1 MCEYQNLKKTT
12 SEAMTNSDPVKKA
25 NYRVTNWAE
34 YDQALVNRG
43 DVTVWF
49 DQAYLENNWFAK
61 STGKRGAPKIY
72 SDEAIQVMLTLKVV
86 FKLPF
91 RALEGFGRSL
101 MRLMG
106 LDFRIPDHSNMSR
119 RGRDLTI
126 EVPIKKRVEPIHL
139 VVDSTGLKIYGE
151 GEWKIRK
158 HGKSKRRHWVKVHL
172 GVDANEKDVLGIE
185 VTTEDYSDSE
195 MFESLVTQ
203 VDGEIA
209 RIYGD
214 GAYDTQNAYE
224 VADHNNA
231 ELVAPPRENAIF
243 WKNRHPR
250 NTVIMLVFLLGMA
263 LWKTLSGYHKRS
275 IAENAMYRLKQLF
288 GTCLSSRSFATQN
301 TEVRAR
307 IAAMNTMT
315 YLGMPKSIRVGVIL
329 S

>member
-1 MCEYQNLKKTT
+1 M
-12 SEAMTNSDPVKKA
+12 
-25 NYRVTNWAE
+25 
-34 YDQALVNRG
+34 
-43 DVTVWF
+43 TVWLEKG
-49 DQAYLENNWFAK
+49 YLENNWIAK

-72 SDEAIQVMLTLKVV
+72 SDEAIQVMLTLKAV

-91 RALEGFGRSL
+91 RALEGFGQSL

-119 RGRDLTI
+119 RGRELNI
-126 EVPIKKRVEPIHL
+126 EIPIKKRLEPVHL

-185 VTTEDYSDSE
+185 VTTEDYSDSD

-203 VDGEIA
+203 VDGGIA

-214 GAYDTQNAYE
+214 GAYDTRNAYA
-224 VADHNNA
+224 VADHNKA
-231 ELVAPPRENAIF
+231 ELIVPPRENTIF
-243 WKNRHPR
+243 WKNGHPR
-250 NTVIMLVFLLGMA
+250 NTTIMLAFLLGMV

-275 IAENAMYRLKQLF
+275 IAENAMYDSKNFLVLVYHHVHLLLKIPRF
-288 GTCLSSRSFATQN
+288 G
-301 TEVRAR
+301 R
-307 IAAMNTMT
+307 IS
-315 YLGMPKSIRVGVIL
+315 LP
-329 S
+329 